1 VVAVGSLLVVG
12 NGQAQNRKLC
22 FGVGGTPTHV
32 RPTDAGSVCR
42 FGFET
47 SEVAKYSILKFL
59 ALLAK
64 PINILNT
71 EHSFL

>member
-1 VVAVGSLLVVG
+1 ML
-12 NGQAQNRKLC
+12 
-22 FGVGGTPTHV
+22 FGVGGTHAHV
-32 RPTDAGSVCR
+32 RPTDTGSVCR

-47 SEVAKYSILKFL
+47 SEVAKYNILKFL